1 MPKVL
6 KEFHHKEARQITEK
20 TENRGAGREWEYPL
34 SEEAME
40 AAGLHPIGVYIKRRQ
55 ITIAERMEF
64 RPIYALCTEAER
76 MPGKIRLI

>member
-40 AAGLHPIGVYIKRRQ
+40 AAGLHPIGVYTKRQ
-55 ITIAERMEF
+55 HMTIEERLAC
-64 RPIYALCTEAER
+64 RPVYAL
-76 MPGKIRLI
+76 